1 MIWVPFMLKEDSAI
15 FVVWHSGL
23 TLTQL
28 VTLEFGDK
36 LDRVLGVVTGLVL
49 GRTVEFSKRAL
60 GGALLICLLL
70 VHYKMQSAN

>member
-1 MIWVPFMLKEDSAI
+1 MLTEDSAI

-23 TLTQL
+23 TLTES
-28 VTLEFGDK
+28 VTLVFGDK
-36 LDRVLGVVTGLVL
+36 LDRVLGVVTEVVL

-70 VHYKMQSAN
+70 VHYKNAVG